1 MIQSNPL
8 EIVKPN
14 VKNKRSHN
22 FSYMSIYIFKTT
34 DIFGNLGFAV
44 LSTNWNVL
52 TNLASKVTEVKSQD
66 VHKYLFIRNLFLS
79 NGDI

>member
-1 MIQSNPL
+1 
-8 EIVKPN
+8 
-14 VKNKRSHN
+14 
-22 FSYMSIYIFKTT
+22 MSIYIIKTT
-34 DIFGNLGFAV
+34 GIFGNSGFAV

-52 TNLASKVTEVKSQD
+52 TNLALKVTKVKSQD